1 MASILFL
8 IEIISCKV
16 FRCNYLG
23 NKNLLAIF
31 LFFLFLHFKDLGSIF
46 ISFKKKMTRTADVY
60 LNLQASK
67 DLVR

>member
-23 NKNLLAIF
+23 NKNFLAIF

-46 ISFKKKMTRTADVY
+46 ISFKKKTRTADVY

-67 DLVR
+67 ELVR